1 MDLEQAKSLAILP
14 ATPAFGL
21 APFDL
26 KFYAG
31 TEHLKLKAVDRMTG
45 ASFTAVYLCPTFSGQ
60 PMQRQLALDIAAL
73 ACAAPK
79 MLAAL
84 TAIYNGPAWDH
95 LTAEQQVDIVEAMS
109 QARRSV
115 PTVGI
120 LSPEV
125 EAAIKKHAGQ

>member
-1 MDLEQAKSLAILP
+1 MDLKDAKSVAVIP
-14 ATPAFGL
+14 VTPTFGL
-21 APFDL
+21 AAFDL

-31 TEHLKLKAVDRMTG
+31 TEHLKLKAIDRLTG
-45 ASFTAVYLCPTFSGQ
+45 ASFTAVYLCPTFGGQ
-60 PMQRQLALDIAAL
+60 SMQRQLALDIAAL

-95 LTAEQQVDIVEAMS
+95 LTAEQQVDIVEAIS

-125 EAAIKKHAGQ
+125 EAAFKKQAGQ